1 MKKRILTILF
11 MLSGTAYAQ
20 NEAVTD
26 STLGQM
32 NKDQLTRLYI
42 AQVNQIIDK
51 IPYSVWGLIP
61 QDKPLEVPKTKYIQR
76 KTDVIEKQAFVYAE
90 KNTEMMY
97 EVVYYADK
105 QDLVKAILYLQKVN
119 SEILNVR

>member
-1 MKKRILTILF
+1 MI
-11 MLSGTAYAQ
+11 SGAAYAQ
-20 NEAVTD
+20 NVAVTD
-26 STLGQM
+26 SSSLVQM
-32 NKDQLTRLYI
+32 NKDQLTKLYI

-61 QDKPLEVPKTKYIQR
+61 QDKPLEVPKTKYIQ
-76 KTDVIEKQAFVYAE
+76 KKLDVIEKEAFVYAE

-105 QDLVKAILYLQKVN
+105 KDLVRAILYLQKVN
-119 SEILNVR
+119 SEILNVK